1 MITDEMLAR
10 ATYEVDMAI
19 LKQLPDPSECKH
31 VFSESFEKK
40 MAKLLRRAKHYAA
53 YKFMERAACIL
64 ITFLISASMVLAF
77 NTEARAAFL
86 SWVEEHFDG
95 FYHYFFIG
103 EETPTEH
110 QSYRPGWLPDGYTL
124 LDLFEANNSET
135 TLYGNANG
143 DLLIF
148 TSMYSTDNHSLLL
161 GLGEYEH
168 KVVSGNG
175 LNLELYISSGKEE
188 TNRVVWQSND
198 GQILF
203 SVSGDLSE
211 SDLIKIAQSVIV
223 QKNN

>member
-103 EETPTEH
+103 EETPAEH

-124 LDLFEANNSET
+124 LDSFVANNSET
-135 TLYGNANG
+135 IIYIGSNGELMRFTCMYGS
-143 DLLIF
+143 DE
-148 TSMYSTDNHSLLL
+148 HSHLL
-161 GLGEYEH
+161 GIGQYEH
-168 KVVSGNG
+168 KYVSIDGFNA
-175 LNLELYISSGKEE
+175 ELYLSSIVGEANGI
-188 TNRVVWQSND
+188 TWQSED
-198 GQILF
+198 GCVLF
-203 SVSGDLSE
+203 TISGDLPE
-211 SDLIKIAQSVIV
+211 TVLLKIAQSVIA
-223 QKNN
+223 QEKN